1 MSQLAD
7 YETMCRRHRWEVP
20 TDYNIVA
27 DVCDRHPRDKL
38 AMIYEGPD
46 GGVRTVRWSE
56 IQDGSARW
64 GNLFRARGVRKG
76 DRIAV
81 LLHGSPQAAAV
92 VLGGLRIGAIV
103 VSMSQLWSDDSLAYR
118 FGDCDPAVVV
128 TDAAGLARP
137 PVEHHDSV
145 VDVDTDLSDFRTEC
159 PIARGSGDDPALI
172 YYTSGSTGNPKGVVA
187 PHRALP
193 AHNEFVYC
201 QDLRD
206 GEVTYWMGDWAWGI
220 YKVLGPWRLGAVSVV
235 QQTGRRYDPERQLAL
250 MSAQHVTNTFL
261 NPTGLRLM
269 AEVDRAGERFPM
281 DLRVCCSAN
290 EALGAREADWMR
302 EQYGVQV
309 LENYGMTEAYP
320 MIGNYLTMPVR
331 TGSIGRPVP
340 GWDVA
345 LLDEEEQPVEPGEPG
360 EICLRAGSNPQ
371 YPLGY
376 WNRPDETLRD
386 FGGAWFHT
394 KDAAVVDEDGY
405 YFHQGRRDDV
415 IISAGYRL
423 SPQEIEDACAS
434 SPLVLQAGV
443 IGVPDQRRGQSIK
456 AFVRLA
462 DGIAPDADTA
472 DRIKQHVRTNH
483 SAFGYPRAVEFVDEL
498 PSSQSGKL
506 VRAPLRSRTPGTE
519 F

>member
-1 MSQLAD
+1 MSLLAD
-7 YETMCRRHRWEVP
+7 YETMRRAHRWNVP
-20 TDYNIVA
+20 ADYTIVA
-27 DVCDRHPRDKL
+27 DVCDKHPRDKL
-38 AMIYEGPD
+38 AMIFEGPD
-46 GGVRTVRWSE
+46 GLTRTIRWGE
-56 IQDGSARW
+56 LQDASARW
-64 GNLFRARGVRKG
+64 GNFLRSRGVGKG
-76 DRIAV
+76 DRIAI
-81 LLHGSPQAAAV
+81 LLHGSPEAAAA

-128 TDAAGLARP
+128 TDAEGLGRP
-137 PVEHHDSV
+137 PVEHHGSAV
-145 VDVDTDLSDFRTEC
+145 EVDTDLSGFSSNC
-159 PIARGSGDDPALI
+159 PIARVGGDDPALI

-193 AHNEFVYC
+193 AHNEFEYC

-206 GEVTYWMGDWAWGI
+206 SEVTYWMGDWAWGI

-235 QQTGRRYDPERQLAL
+235 QQTGKRYDPERQLAF

-269 AEVDRAGERFPM
+269 ADVDRAGERYPM

-290 EALGAREADWMR
+290 EALGAREAAWMQ

-320 MIGNYLTMPVR
+320 MIGNFLTMPVKK
-331 TGSIGRPVP
+331 GSIGRPVP
-340 GWDVA
+340 GWDIA
-345 LLDEEEQPVEPGEPG
+345 LLDEDENPVAPGEPG

-376 WNRPDETLRD
+376 WNRREDTVRD
-386 FGGAWFHT
+386 FGGTWFHT

-423 SPQEIEDACAS
+423 SPQEIEDACAT
-434 SPLVLQAGV
+434 SPYVAQAGV
-443 IGVPDQRRGQSIK
+443 IGVPDPKRGQLVK
-456 AFVRLA
+456 AFIRLA
-462 DGIAPDADTA
+462 DGVAADATVA
-472 DRIKQHVRTNH
+472 DAIKKHVRTNY
-483 SAFGYPRAVEFVDEL
+483 SAFGYPRAVEFVEEL

-506 VRAPLRSRTPGTE
+506 VRAPLRSRTPGIE